1 MQIWQV
7 MSVYMFEAL
16 AIILTS
22 VIMATLIGTRPQHS
36 LSSQQRFRWPWPKR
50 LHVDP
55 RWGPGITV
63 AYTLALQY
71 ALFNQTDVEIYFPTF
86 LFFFLLCCSFV
97 VSILG
102 SYLPSRKYAHKEIAH
117 TIKGI

>member
-1 MQIWQV
+1 

-22 VIMATLIGTRPQHS
+22 VIMATLIGTRLHS
-36 LSSQQRFRWPWPKR
+36 SQRFRWPWPET
-50 LHVDP
+50 LTLILA
-55 RWGPGITV
+55 GPGITV